1 LALEKPLER
10 IYGLD
15 ALRAFTMYLGVILHA
30 SIAYKAGHHPRYW
43 VQDQEAKSYFFDTL
57 YFWIHS
63 FRMPLFFL
71 LSGFFTVLLFEKIGA
86 SEFIRNRAKR
96 ILIPL
101 AICLIVILPFSVA
114 PFTFSRL
121 YFGQGLPLD
130 QVWPKIFDEMKRLWT
145 FREFKG
151 LQHFWFLAN
160 LIYFYIAFLV
170 ANKIGIRFEFLK
182 MKREVSQPL
191 FIGIL
196 VLATFVLLVSYLGE
210 LTPSI
215 WTGPFPKN
223 PQLVYYGFYY
233 GIGIFIYFNKNWLTK
248 IRDGYAWFLI
258 MGTVISLANVYF
270 VNNFLVEKTFNIQVL
285 GYKFLYAVQV
295 VFLSFGCIGFCLKYF
310 NFSSEKTRYFSDA
323 SYWVYIIHLFFV
335 ASLQILN
342 ILLDVYPPLRFV
354 ITLTGASLISYIS
367 YHLFVRYTVIGNYLH
382 GPRKRENL
390 KEQAG

>member
-1 LALEKPLER
+1 MEKPLER

-43 VQDQEAKSYFFDTL
+43 IQDPDAKSYFFDTL

-71 LSGFFTVLLFEKIGA
+71 LSGFFTVLLYQKIGA

-101 AICLIVILPFSVA
+101 AVCLIVILPFSVA

-121 YFGQGLPLD
+121 YFGQGLPLEE
-130 QVWPKIFDEMKRLWT
+130 VWTLVFAEMKRLW
-145 FREFKG
+145 FFQEFKG

-160 LIYFYIAFLV
+160 LTYFYIAFLI
-170 ANKIGIRFEFLK
+170 ANKIGIRFDILK
-182 MKREVSQPL
+182 AKREPHQ
-191 FIGIL
+191 FIFTGVL
-196 VLATFVLLVSYLGE
+196 VLATFVLLLSYWGE

-233 GIGIFIYFNKNWLTK
+233 GIGIYIFYNKEWLTK
-248 IRDGYAWFLI
+248 IREAHWWYLI
-258 MGTVISLANVYF
+258 IGTVISLGNVYF
-270 VNNFLVEKTFNIQVL
+270 VNNFLVERTFNIQVVA
-285 GYKFLYAVQV
+285 YKFLYAVQV
-295 VFLSFGCIGFCLKYF
+295 LFLSFGCIGFCLKYF
-310 NFSSEKTRYFSDA
+310 NFSSERTRYFSDA

-335 ASLQILN
+335 ASLQIMN
-342 ILLDVYPPLRFV
+342 IILDIYPPVRFL
-354 ITLTGASLISYIS
+354 ITLIGASLISYIS
-367 YHLFVRYTVIGNYLH
+367 YHLFVRYTIIGNYLH
-382 GPRKRENL
+382 GPRKREKL